1 MSNSSG
7 SSRVPKYRL
16 HRPSGQAVASFNGV
30 DYYLGKHGSEES
42 RNEYDRLLGEWMMKG
57 RQLPTKA
64 ARSPVGQM
72 TVNELMFAYLHFA
85 KGYYLKNGEPTGEYD
100 AIRYSLKPVR
110 QGNRALWEGMAKY
123 EACASACD

>member
-1 MSNSSG
+1 MESCFVSNSSG

-16 HRPSGQAVASFNGV
+16 HRPSGLAVARFSGV

-57 RQLPTKA
+57 RQLPAKV

-72 TVNELMFAYLHFA
+72 TVNELMLAYLHFA
-85 KGYYLKNGEPTGEYD
+85 KGYYLKNGEPTGEY
-100 AIRYSLKPVR
+100 
-110 QGNRALWEGMAKY
+110 
-123 EACASACD
+123 